1 MRARVAHAADVAEQP
16 PELKQVALLAL
27 HMRHAGRYSSD
38 KKTDPAAQKND
49 TAAKK
54 ASKEKLL
61 AAIILP
67 QTQFCDERA
76 C

>member
-1 MRARVAHAADVAEQP
+1 MRARVAHAADVAKQP

-38 KKTDPAAQKND
+38 KNGSSSSKNA

-67 QTQFCDERA
+67 QIQFCDERA